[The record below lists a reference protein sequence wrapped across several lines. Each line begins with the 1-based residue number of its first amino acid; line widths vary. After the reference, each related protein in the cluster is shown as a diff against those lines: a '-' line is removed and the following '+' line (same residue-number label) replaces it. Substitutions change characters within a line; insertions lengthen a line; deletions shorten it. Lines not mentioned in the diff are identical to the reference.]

1 MIQIMVPKIKHF
13 LTLFSTGIIAKIF
26 KRKIKGII
34 FIKQYVFKIYKL
46 MKEFHSKD
54 KKDA

>member
-1 MIQIMVPKIKHF
+1 MVPKIKHF

-26 KRKIKGII
+26 KRKNKGII

-46 MKEFHSKD
+46 MKETSLD
-54 KKDA
+54 EEQDAYLF